1 MDTSK
6 LSDVSVNV
14 NLTFY
19 QLQILRELA
28 IEEKRALFEESG
40 GAFEDDYITEL
51 MLIDETLVNVLDQTI
66 VNNSDKVTESN
77 YDYEIKSLNFSWQ
90 F

>member
-19 QLQILRELA
+19 QLQIFRELA
-28 IEEKRALFEESG
+28 IEEKRSLFEYSG
-40 GAFEDDYITEL
+40 G
-51 MLIDETLVNVLDQTI
+51 
-66 VNNSDKVTESN
+66 
-77 YDYEIKSLNFSWQ
+77 
-90 F
+90 

>member
-14 NLTFY
+14 NLTYY

-28 IEEKRALFEESG
+28 IEEKRALFEERG

-51 MLIDETLVNVLDQTI
+51 MLIDESLVNVLDDTI
-66 VNNSDKVTESN
+66 ASNSGKVSESN
-77 YDYEIKSLNFSWQ
+77 YDYEIKSLNFS
-90 F
+90 